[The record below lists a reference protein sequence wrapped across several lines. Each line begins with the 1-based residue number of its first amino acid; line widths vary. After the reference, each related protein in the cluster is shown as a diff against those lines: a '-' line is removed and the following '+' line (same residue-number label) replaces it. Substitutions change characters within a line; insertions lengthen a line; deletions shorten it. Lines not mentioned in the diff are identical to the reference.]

1 MATGCSCDPR
11 RQKQHRD
18 AGTATAEFAVVMPA
32 IVLLIIVLTGAAAV
46 GFSQLRAFDAAR
58 SAAREIARGEPQ
70 AAVVTE
76 AKKHAGEASE
86 VLVRSEGGYSTVT
99 VTIEL
104 PAAIIFL
111 SEVEAAA
118 TARTEGSRS
127 TAGEALGQPTSGGLP

>member
-1 MATGCSCDPR
+1 
-11 RQKQHRD
+11 
-18 AGTATAEFAVVMPA
+18 MPA
-32 IVLLIIVLTGAAAV
+32 IVLLIVVLAGAAAV

-76 AKKHAGEASE
+76 AKKHAGQASE

-111 SEVEAAA
+111 NEVEAAA
-118 TARTEGSRS
+118 TARTEGDRS
-127 TAGEALGQPTSGGLP
+127 STSEAQSLPAAGALS

>member
-1 MATGCSCDPR
+1 M
-11 RQKQHRD
+11 
-18 AGTATAEFAVVMPA
+18 GTATAEFAVVMPA
-32 IVLLIIVLTGAAAV
+32 IVLLIVVLAGAAAV

-76 AKKHAGEASE
+76 AKKHAGQASE

-111 SEVEAAA
+111 NEVEAAA
-118 TARTEGSRS
+118 TARTEGDRS
-127 TAGEALGQPTSGGLP
+127 STSEAQSLPAAGALS

>member
-1 MATGCSCDPR
+1 MATGCSCEPR
-11 RQKQHRD
+11 GRKQHRD

-76 AKKHAGEASE
+76 AKKHAGHASD
-86 VLVRSEGGYSTVT
+86 VRVRSEGGYSTVT

-104 PAAIIFL
+104 PAAIIVL
-111 SEVEAAA
+111 NEVEAAA
-118 TARTEGSRS
+118 TARTEGTRS
-127 TAGEALGQPTSGGLP
+127 STGQAAGQHGKGGLR